1 MGRVS
6 LEEKKQKEIGI
17 PRGMEALTEK
27 KTDYPLSHTQKKKN
41 NNKKKEKKKLKKK
54 TYSHKV
60 SKVIFAHF
68 FFFFFFVSCFAL
80 DWISLRFEFRHGLTL
95 VGESVLDIRFS
106 STFLVKYS
114 LWFTPFQN
122 VYSSTR
128 EINSYS
134 PTSFF

>member
-27 KTDYPLSHTQKKKN
+27 KTDYPLSHTQKKK
-41 NNKKKEKKKLKKK
+41 KQQQEKRKKK
-54 TYSHKV
+54 TEK
-60 SKVIFAHF
+60 KNIFTQGLQSNLCSL